1 MALARV
7 AHRGGFGPVQS
18 PVLLLTLR
26 YAQYVRHL
34 STSRRLLGYELGRD
48 GPLRV
53 AIVRKRVIIRLRVD
67 SQLPILE
74 LDVNHLARLLFIA
87 LL

>member
-1 MALARV
+1 M
-7 AHRGGFGPVQS
+7 QS

-26 YAQYVRHL
+26 YAQYGRHL
-34 STSRRLLGYELGRD
+34 SARRRLLGYELGRD
-48 GPLRV
+48 SPLRV
-53 AIVRKRVIIRLRVD
+53 AIVCERVVIRLRVD

-74 LDVNHLARLLFIA
+74 LDVDHLARLLLIA